1 MTSFNLPIMKTL
13 DYDVVVVG
21 GGFAG
26 VGAAVSSASCGARTL
41 LIECSGDLG
50 GDITKGIVPQVLD
63 HLGKGGIIRRLYD
76 KMQSTGKTSAR
87 FGARYDGDG
96 NRIAGTILNLEY
108 VKYYLE
114 GFCTDAGAD
123 LLLYSM
129 MAGCEL
135 SDGKIKRIAVAT
147 ECGCICVEAKMF
159 IDATGNGLLAAM
171 AGCEWEIGHP
181 DSSHPQPASSAI
193 YVTGLSAD
201 VRSTDNCK
209 EKENMKQLLA
219 KHGIEVS
226 SEGVAMMHSAVDDIW
241 MITFNNQCD
250 VTMSDPLELS
260 RAAVEARA
268 ECVEVLDK
276 MTEVPG
282 FEGADLVQ
290 TSSHIG
296 IREGKRIKG
305 LYRLT
310 LDDITEG
317 RRFDDAVCTVKFPVD
332 VHRISPDDKSSINMG
347 KIALPYHVPYRALIP
362 VGCDNLL
369 LAGRC
374 ISGDFYAHASYRVA
388 GCVAPMGEAAGFAAA
403 TCVKRGVSP
412 CEIDGADVTRYM
424 ISLGYE
430 I

>member
-1 MTSFNLPIMKTL
+1 MASFNLSISKVQ

-26 VGAAVSSASCGARTL
+26 VAAAVSSATCGARTL
-41 LIECSGDLG
+41 LIECSGELG

-63 HLGKGGIIRRLYD
+63 HKGKGGLIRQLYD
-76 KMQSTGKTSAR
+76 VMQSTDKTSAR

-96 NRIAGTILNLEY
+96 KRIPGTIFNLEY

-114 GFCTDAGAD
+114 KFCIDAGAD

-135 SDGKIKRIAVAT
+135 EDGKIKRIAVAT
-147 ECGCICVEAKMF
+147 ECGSISVGAKVF

-181 DSSHPQPASSAI
+181 ESHHPQPASSAI
-193 YVTGLSAD
+193 YVTGLPAD
-201 VRSTDNCK
+201 TKSTDNCE
-209 EKENMKQLLA
+209 EKENMKRLFA
-219 KHGIEVS
+219 SHGIEVS

-241 MITFNNQCD
+241 MLTFNNQCD
-250 VTMSDPLELS
+250 LTMSDPIELS
-260 RAAVEARA
+260 RAAIEARA
-268 ECVEVLDK
+268 ECVQVLDK
-276 MTEVPG
+276 LSAVPG
-282 FEGADLVQ
+282 FENAQLVQ

-310 LDDITEG
+310 LDDITSG
-317 RRFDDAVCTVKFPVD
+317 RKFDDAICTVGFPVD

-347 KIALPYHVPYRALIP
+347 KVALPYHVPYRCLVPI
-362 VGCDNLL
+362 GCDNLL
-369 LAGRC
+369 VAGRC
-374 ISGDFYAHASYRVA
+374 ISGDFFAHASYRVA
-388 GCVAPMGEAAGFAAA
+388 GCVVPMGEAAGYAAA
-403 TCVKRGVSP
+403 RCIKDGVSP
-412 CEIDGADVTRYM
+412 SSIDGKDVTEYM
-424 ISLGYE
+424 VSLGYE